1 MRKEI
6 IVGIASAA
14 LLATSLHAMAKPQP
28 QNGPSQHTNNGNNGN
43 NGNQGNHGHN
53 GNGNNGN
60 NVKNSYT
67 KGQPPYGKAWGHFK
81 NSGNHGSNGHNKN
94 TKQGGYTPKTPSKNT
109 PTVGVGTINQTVQSN
124 GPATNNAH
132 AYTGKISGAGASV
145 SATATGAS
153 AAVGVSSIQNSKQPI
168 SSITVNT
175 INQTAINKNTVTN
188 NGSVLGQKGRSPDV
202 TGPGASASSGATGA
216 SAMASITSTNDTK
229 FPTVSAG
236 KINQT
241 AINYNTVTNNG
252 HVYVGKVSGANA
264 YAGTS
269 AVGAS
274 AVVSINITG
283 SSGGGYK
290 RR

>member
-6 IVGIASAA
+6 IVGLASAA
-14 LLATSLHAMAKPQP
+14 LLATSLPAMAKPQF
-28 QNGPSQHTNNGNNGN
+28 QGGASQHTNKGNNGHNGNNGNNGN
-43 NGNQGNHGHN
+43 NGKKSH
-53 GNGNNGN
+53 
-60 NVKNSYT
+60 T
-67 KGQPPYGKAWGHFK
+67 EGQPPSGKAFGHFK
-81 NSGNHGSNGHNKN
+81 HSGNQGSNNHNKN
-94 TKQGGYTPKTPSKNT
+94 KKQGGYTPKTPSKNT

-153 AAVGVSSIQNSKQPI
+153 AAVGVSSIQNSKEPI

-216 SAMASITSTNDTK
+216 SAMASLTSTNDTK

-241 AINYNTVTNNG
+241 AINYNSVTNNG